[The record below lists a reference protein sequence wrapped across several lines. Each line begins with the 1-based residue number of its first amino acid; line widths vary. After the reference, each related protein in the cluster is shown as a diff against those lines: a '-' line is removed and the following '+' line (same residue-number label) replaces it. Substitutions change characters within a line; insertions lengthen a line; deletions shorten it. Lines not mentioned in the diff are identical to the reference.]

1 MARENDVEQQDAY
14 VDDTADYG
22 IQVSLDCQLKE
33 KQL

>member
-1 MARENDVEQQDAY
+1 MARETDFEQQDAY
-14 VDDTADYG
+14 VDDAADYG

>member
-1 MARENDVEQQDAY
+1 MARENDVEQQDSY
-14 VDDTADYG
+14 VDDAADYG

>member
-14 VDDTADYG
+14 VDDAADYG
-22 IQVSLDCQLKE
+22 ILVSLDCQLKE

>member
-1 MARENDVEQQDAY
+1 MAREKDVKQQDAY
-14 VDDTADYG
+14 VDDAADYG